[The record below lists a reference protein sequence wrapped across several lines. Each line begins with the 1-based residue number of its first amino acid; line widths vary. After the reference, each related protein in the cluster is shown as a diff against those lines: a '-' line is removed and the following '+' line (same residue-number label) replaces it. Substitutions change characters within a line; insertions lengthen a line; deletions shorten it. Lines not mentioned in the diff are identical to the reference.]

1 MKRLFTIA
9 VLTISLLALLAACG
23 KEATPTATP
32 GLAQPTA
39 QDLKQAAQELWETF
53 SASANTRNAAP
64 LHGIFIAD
72 IRERCTVEQ
81 MQETLWSGEGAF
93 PDIEVRS
100 VFLDLEDPSRALMQL
115 APLDQPEG
123 NSQAEGNLQGI
134 ASGFAF
140 SFPFPLVREEGE
152 WRLGF
157 PILGL
162 GSEEGCPFAG
172 SSSQEEQIAV
182 APRQLD
188 ATPQPAFPRLAPPS
202 GVRSIG
208 GGSGGGRGEY
218 NASVLLVTDMT
229 LAALL
234 DHYRQQ
240 VFQPDWKVQ
249 QETMDEGLAALTW
262 TLRDEANQPW
272 LGVLLTTPA
281 EEGTWVRLWLGGGA
295 GVQTFVFPE
304 GPDSGGEATGRRVDL
319 RESLRE
325 QRHLS
330 LEP

>member
-23 KEATPTATP
+23 
-32 GLAQPTA
+32 
-39 QDLKQAAQELWETF
+39 
-53 SASANTRNAAP
+53 
-64 LHGIFIAD
+64 
-72 IRERCTVEQ
+72 
-81 MQETLWSGEGAF
+81 
-93 PDIEVRS
+93 
-100 VFLDLEDPSRALMQL
+100 
-115 APLDQPEG
+115 
-123 NSQAEGNLQGI
+123 
-134 ASGFAF
+134 
-140 SFPFPLVREEGE
+140 
-152 WRLGF
+152 
-157 PILGL
+157 
-162 GSEEGCPFAG
+162 
-172 SSSQEEQIAV
+172 
-182 APRQLD
+182 
-188 ATPQPAFPRLAPPS
+188 
-202 GVRSIG
+202 
-208 GGSGGGRGEY
+208 

-262 TLRDEANQPW
+262 TLRDEADQPW
-272 LGVLLTTPA
+272 FGVLLISLA
-281 EEGTWVRLWLGGGA
+281 EEGMWVRLWMGGGA

>member
-39 QDLKQAAQELWETF
+39 QDLKQAGQELWDTF
-53 SASANTRNAAP
+53 SASTKTLDGAAA

-81 MQETLWSGEGAF
+81 MEETLWSGEAAF

-115 APLDQPEG
+115 APLDQPG
-123 NSQAEGNLQGI
+123 GNLQGI
-134 ASGFAF
+134 DSGFAF
-140 SFPFPLVREEGE
+140 SFPFPLVREEGG

-157 PILGL
+157 PTLGFVT
-162 GSEEGCPFAG
+162 EPGCPFAQNPG
-172 SSSQEEQIAV
+172 QGERV
-182 APRQLD
+182 PPPPRQIE
-188 ATPQPAFPRLAPPS
+188 ATPQPAFPRLALPP
-202 GVRSIG
+202 GGRLKF
-208 GGSGGGRGEY
+208 GGSGGGRGQY
-218 NASVLLVTDMT
+218 DATVLLETNMT

-234 DHYRQQ
+234 EHYRQQ
-240 VFQPDWKVQ
+240 VLQPDWKVQ
-249 QETMDEGLAALTW
+249 QETMNEDLAALTW
-262 TLRDEANQPW
+262 TLHDEADQPW
-272 LGVLLTTPA
+272 FGVLLITSA
-281 EEGTWVRLWLGGGA
+281 EEGAWVRLWMGGGE

-304 GPDSGGEATGRRVDL
+304 PQEPREPAPGSPD
-319 RESLRE
+319 
-325 QRHLS
+325 
-330 LEP
+330 